1 MGADK
6 VADRIDDA
14 FGVDLYDYSDD
25 PNDWFDIRS
34 YTEGGRYVDVIYVG
48 DKKTTGRAVREQA
61 LGLRSAAFEID
72 YDAGSDEFIFTTYG
86 YGHGVGMSQTGA
98 NLYANEEGW
107 DYIEILEH
115 YYPGCRVR

>member
-1 MGADK
+1 MKALVIAERPS
-6 VADRIDDA
+6 VAR
-14 FGVDLYDYSDD
+14 
-25 PNDWFDIRS
+25 DIARVLKCTKNGNGF
-34 YTEGGRYVDVIYVG
+34 TEGGRYVDVIYVG

-72 YDAGSDEFIFTTYG
+72 YDADSDEFTFTTYG
-86 YGHGVGMSQTGA
+86 YDHGVGMSQTGA